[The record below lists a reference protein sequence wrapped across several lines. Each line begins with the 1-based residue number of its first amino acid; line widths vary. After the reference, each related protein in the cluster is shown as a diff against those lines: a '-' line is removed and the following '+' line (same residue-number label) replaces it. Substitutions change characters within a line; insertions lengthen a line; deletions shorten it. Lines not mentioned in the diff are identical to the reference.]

1 MMEMVLVL
9 MFLMFTRLPSCV
21 VGVGAARE
29 TAQAPVGVRI
39 WNSSEPVGI
48 EMLTVVEV
56 LAATDGA
63 GALRLVSAEPSTAGS
78 FAEPSS
84 CTTLLAEVPTSSVT
98 TEPALSRS
106 LISIELM
113 LDGRSTT
120 SVDVPAVV
128 SASVAS
134 STKLTLVSVATGA
147 EGGLGS
153 HLVEVAL

>member
-1 MMEMVLVL
+1 MVMVLVL

-21 VGVGAARE
+21 VGVGAARV

-39 WNSSEPVGI
+39 WNSSEPVGT
-48 EMLTVVEV
+48 EMLTDVEV
-56 LAATDGA
+56 LAVTDGR

-84 CTTLLAEVPTSSVT
+84 CTTLPALVPTSSVT

-134 STKLTLVSVATGA
+134 STKPTLVSVARGA
-147 EGGLGS
+147 GGGLGS
-153 HLVEVAL
+153 HRLEVAL